1 LFIKFLDRLTPSKKE
16 SLSDFLRKRRGLDV
30 KISVVI
36 PALNEAQAIGE
47 VVSTVPRDRVQDIFV
62 VDNGSTDDT
71 AKQATLAGAR
81 VIHEPR
87 RGYGSACMAG
97 VKAAWNSDIIVF
109 LDGDRSDDPHQLDAI
124 AMPVLQDQ
132 ADLVIG
138 SRIGRGLE
146 KGAMPLHGRLGNRL
160 IVFLL
165 RLLYGVRITDIGSFR
180 AIKTD
185 DLFDLKMEQ
194 MTYGWPSEMVV
205 KAARKGLRIQSV
217 PITYRRRIGQSKV
230 TGTLKGTIM
239 ATYYMFLVPLKYL
252 WKV

>member
-1 LFIKFLDRLTPSKKE
+1 M
-16 SLSDFLRKRRGLDV
+16 DV

-36 PALNEAQAIGE
+36 PTLNEARAIGE
-47 VVSTVPRDRVQDIFV
+47 VVSAVPQGWVQDIFV

-71 AKQATLAGAR
+71 VKQATLAGAR

-87 RGYGSACMAG
+87 RGYGYACLAG
-97 VKAAWNSDIIVF
+97 AKAAQNSDIIVF
-109 LDGDRSDDPHQLDAI
+109 LDGDRSDDPRQLDII
-124 AMPVLQDQ
+124 AMPVLENQ

-138 SRIGRGLE
+138 SRIGGMLE
-146 KGAMPLHGRLGNRL
+146 KGAMPLHGQLGNRL

-165 RLLYGVRITDIGSFR
+165 RLLYGVYITDIGSFR

-185 DLFDLKMEQ
+185 DFFDLKMEQ

-217 PITYRRRIGQSKV
+217 PITYRRRIGVSKV
-230 TGTLKGTIM
+230 TGSLKGTIM

>member
-1 LFIKFLDRLTPSKKE
+1 M
-16 SLSDFLRKRRGLDV
+16 DV

-36 PALNEAQAIGE
+36 PTLNEAQAIGE
-47 VVSTVPRDRVQDIFV
+47 VVSAVPQGWVQDIFV
-62 VDNGSTDDT
+62 VDNGSTDGT
-71 AKQATLAGAR
+71 VKQATLAGAR

-87 RGYGSACMAG
+87 RGYGYACLAG
-97 VKAAWNSDIIVF
+97 AKAARNSDIIVF
-109 LDGDRSDDPHQLDAI
+109 LDGDRSDDPRQLDII
-124 AMPVLQDQ
+124 AMPVLENQ

-138 SRIGRGLE
+138 SRIGGMLE
-146 KGAMPLHGRLGNRL
+146 KGAMPLHGQLGNRL

-165 RLLYGVRITDIGSFR
+165 RLLYGVYITDIGSFR

-194 MTYGWPSEMVV
+194 MTYGWPSEMIV

-217 PITYRRRIGQSKV
+217 PITYRRRIGVSKV
-230 TGTLKGTIM
+230 TGSLKGTIM
-239 ATYYMFLVPLKYL
+239 AAYYMFLVPLKYL

>member
-1 LFIKFLDRLTPSKKE
+1 
-16 SLSDFLRKRRGLDV
+16 LDV

-36 PALNEAQAIGE
+36 PTLNEARAIGE
-47 VVSTVPRDRVQDIFV
+47 VVSAVPQGWVQDIFV

-71 AKQATLAGAR
+71 ARQATLAGAR

-87 RGYGSACMAG
+87 RGYGFACLAG
-97 VKAAWNSDIIVF
+97 AKAARNSDIIVF
-109 LDGDRSDDPHQLDAI
+109 LDGDRSDDPHQMDAI

-138 SRIGRGLE
+138 SRIGGVLE
-146 KGAMPLHGRLGNRL
+146 KGAMPLHGQLGNRL

-165 RLLYGVRITDIGSFR
+165 RLLYGVYITDIGSFR
-180 AIKTD
+180 AIKTE

-217 PITYRRRIGQSKV
+217 PINYRRRIGVSKV
-230 TGTLKGTIM
+230 TGSLKGTIM

>member
-1 LFIKFLDRLTPSKKE
+1 M
-16 SLSDFLRKRRGLDV
+16 

-36 PALNEAQAIGE
+36 PTLNEAQAISE
-47 VVSTVPRDRVQDIFV
+47 VVRSVPQDRVQDIFV

-71 AKQATLAGAR
+71 AKQATIAGAR

-87 RGYGSACMAG
+87 RGYGSACIAG
-97 VKAAWNSDIIVF
+97 AKAALDSDIIVF
-109 LDGDRSDDPHQLDAI
+109 LDGDRSDDPRQLDAI
-124 AMPVLQDQ
+124 AMPVVQNQ

-138 SRIGRGLE
+138 SRIGGVLE
-146 KGAMPLHGRLGNRL
+146 KGAMPFHGQLGNRL

-165 RLLYGVRITDIGSFR
+165 RLLYGMHITDIGSFR

-185 DLFDLKMEQ
+185 ALFDLKMEQ
-194 MTYGWPSEMVV
+194 MTYGWPVEMMV

-217 PITYRRRIGQSKV
+217 PITYRRRIGVSKV
-230 TGTLKGTIM
+230 TGTVKGTIL

-252 WKV
+252 WKF

>member
-1 LFIKFLDRLTPSKKE
+1 
-16 SLSDFLRKRRGLDV
+16 LDV

-36 PALNEAQAIGE
+36 PTLNEAQAIGE
-47 VVSTVPRDRVQDIFV
+47 VVSAVPQGWIQDIFV

-87 RGYGSACMAG
+87 RGYGSACLAG
-97 VKAAWNSDIIVF
+97 AKAARNSDIIVF
-109 LDGDRSDDPHQLDAI
+109 LDGDRSDDPRQLDAI

-138 SRIGRGLE
+138 SRIGGVLE
-146 KGAMPLHGRLGNRL
+146 KGAMPLHGQLGNRL

-165 RLLYGVRITDIGSFR
+165 RLLYGVYITDIGSFR

-185 DLFDLKMEQ
+185 DLFDLNMEQ

-217 PITYRRRIGQSKV
+217 PINYRRRIGVSKV
-230 TGTLKGTIM
+230 TGTVKGTLM

>member
-1 LFIKFLDRLTPSKKE
+1 
-16 SLSDFLRKRRGLDV
+16 LDV

-36 PALNEAQAIGE
+36 PTLNEAQAIGE
-47 VVSTVPRDRVQDIFV
+47 VVSAVPQGRVQDIFV
-62 VDNGSTDDT
+62 VDNGSTDGT
-71 AKQATLAGAR
+71 VKQATLAGAR

-87 RGYGSACMAG
+87 RGYGYACLAG
-97 VKAAWNSDIIVF
+97 AKAARNSDIIVF
-109 LDGDRSDDPHQLDAI
+109 LDGDRSDDPRQLDAI
-124 AMPVLQDQ
+124 AMPVLENQ

-138 SRIGRGLE
+138 SRIGGVIE
-146 KGAMPLHGRLGNRL
+146 KGAMPLHGQLGNRL

-165 RLLYGVRITDIGSFR
+165 RLLYGVYITDIGSFR

-205 KAARKGLRIQSV
+205 KAARKGLRIQSI
-217 PITYRRRIGQSKV
+217 PINYRRRIGVSKV
-230 TGTLKGTIM
+230 TGTVKGTIM

>member
-1 LFIKFLDRLTPSKKE
+1 L
-16 SLSDFLRKRRGLDV
+16 

-36 PALNEAQAIGE
+36 PTLNEAQAIGE
-47 VVSTVPRDRVQDIFV
+47 VVGAVPQDWVQDIFV

-71 AKQATLAGAR
+71 AEQATLAGAR

-87 RGYGSACMAG
+87 RGYGAACMAG
-97 VKAAWNSDIIVF
+97 AKAARDSDIIVF
-109 LDGDRSDDPHQLDAI
+109 LDGDRSDDPRQLDAI

-138 SRIGRGLE
+138 SRIGGKLE
-146 KGAMPLHGRLGNRL
+146 KGAMPLHGQLGNRM
-160 IVFLL
+160 IVVLL
-165 RLLYGVRITDIGSFR
+165 RLLYGVTITDIGSFR

-185 DLFDLKMEQ
+185 DLFDLQMEQ

-217 PITYRRRIGQSKV
+217 PINYRRRIGVSKV
-230 TGTLKGTIM
+230 TGSLKGTIM

>member
-1 LFIKFLDRLTPSKKE
+1 
-16 SLSDFLRKRRGLDV
+16 V

-36 PALNEAQAIGE
+36 PTLNEAQAIGE
-47 VVSTVPRDRVQDIFV
+47 VVSAVPQGWVQDIFV

-71 AKQATLAGAR
+71 VKQATLAGAR

-87 RGYGSACMAG
+87 RGYGYACLAG
-97 VKAAWNSDIIVF
+97 AKAARNSDIIVF
-109 LDGDRSDDPHQLDAI
+109 LDGDRSDDPRQMDAI
-124 AMPVLQDQ
+124 VMPVLQDQ

-138 SRIGRGLE
+138 SRIGGVIE
-146 KGAMPLHGRLGNRL
+146 KGAMPLHGQLGNRL

-165 RLLYGVRITDIGSFR
+165 RLLYGVYITDIGSFR

-185 DLFDLKMEQ
+185 DLFGLKMEQ

-205 KAARKGLRIQSV
+205 KAARKGLRIKSV
-217 PITYRRRIGQSKV
+217 PINYRRRIGVSKV
-230 TGTLKGTIM
+230 TGTVKGTIM

>member
-1 LFIKFLDRLTPSKKE
+1 M
-16 SLSDFLRKRRGLDV
+16 

-36 PALNEAQAIGE
+36 PTLNEAKAIGE
-47 VVSTVPRDRVQDIFV
+47 VVSAVPQGWVQDIIV

-71 AKQATLAGAR
+71 AKQAALAGAR

-87 RGYGSACMAG
+87 RGYGSACLAG
-97 VKAAWNSDIIVF
+97 AKAARNSDIIAF
-109 LDGDRSDDPHQLDAI
+109 LDGDRSDDPRQLDAI

-138 SRIGRGLE
+138 SRIGGTLE
-146 KGAMPLHGRLGNRL
+146 RGAMPLHGQLGNRL

-165 RLLYGVRITDIGSFR
+165 RLLYGIYITDIGSFR

-185 DLFDLKMEQ
+185 DLFDLNMEQ

-217 PITYRRRIGQSKV
+217 PINYRRRIGVSKV
-230 TGTLKGTIM
+230 TGTVKGTLM

>member
-1 LFIKFLDRLTPSKKE
+1 
-16 SLSDFLRKRRGLDV
+16 LDV

-36 PALNEAQAIGE
+36 PTLNEARAIGE
-47 VVSTVPRDRVQDIFV
+47 VVSAVPQGRVQDIIV

-87 RGYGSACMAG
+87 RGYGSACLAG
-97 VKAAWNSDIIVF
+97 AKAARNSDIIVF
-109 LDGDRSDDPHQLDAI
+109 LDGDRSDDPRQLDAI
-124 AMPVLQDQ
+124 VMPVLQDQ

-138 SRIGRGLE
+138 SRIGGVLE
-146 KGAMPLHGRLGNRL
+146 KGAMPLHGQLGNRL

-165 RLLYGVRITDIGSFR
+165 RLLYGVYITDIGSFR

-185 DLFDLKMEQ
+185 DLFDLNMEQ

-205 KAARKGLRIQSV
+205 KAARRGLRIQSV
-217 PITYRRRIGQSKV
+217 PINYRRRIGVSKV
-230 TGTLKGTIM
+230 TGSLKGTIM